1 MIEKK
6 MKMSDL
12 YDFYGKLL
20 TVKQADILELYCNED
35 LSLGEVAT
43 ELGITRQAVYDA
55 VKRAEKILDSY
66 EEKLGLMEK
75 FQKQEDIISHVASVL
90 DMISDELD
98 NKNTTNVRLKLKTLK
113 DDINSLEKL
122 QE

>member
-20 TVKQADILELYCNED
+20 TVKQAGILELYCNED

>member
-1 MIEKK
+1 

-20 TVKQADILELYCNED
+20 TVKQAGILELYCNED